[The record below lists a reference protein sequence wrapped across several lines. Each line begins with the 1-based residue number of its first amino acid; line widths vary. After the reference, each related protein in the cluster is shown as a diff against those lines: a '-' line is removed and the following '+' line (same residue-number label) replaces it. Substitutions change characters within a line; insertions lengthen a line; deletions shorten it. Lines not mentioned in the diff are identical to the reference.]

1 VVTIDS
7 TLAYLRESLSNYI
20 ENEICQQIIQKLE
33 SNNDSSEE
41 KFIAQL
47 DDEEMD
53 YLDAVLENELD
64 YARNVQNDVRV
75 RELTEVYELLF

>member
-1 VVTIDS
+1 MVTIDS